1 LSSRAFTHL
10 YISLVWIFHIL
21 AKPLLWFYS
30 RKEKYK
36 SSLPAR
42 FSLQDNSSFREGGAW
57 FHACSFGEIK
67 ALAPLVKILDRDRL
81 RFSTTTQTGYNEA
94 LKYTNQTRYLPFET
108 LIDRWLTPQKVLV
121 VMEAEFWYL
130 MFYFAKL
137 RGAKTLLINA
147 RMSEKSYP
155 KYLRYRWF
163 YKRVFNYIDSIYAQ
177 TDDDKIR
184 LESLGAKNI
193 TVIGNIKFQE
203 IPKPTRE
210 LDKPK
215 EVFVV
220 AGSTHEKEESLI
232 LEAFRELKINRPNA
246 KLAIAPRHPE
256 RFAKVDRIIGYY
268 CELQGWSY
276 KKYSIGRTL
285 SSDITLIDSLGEL
298 INLYAV
304 ADIVVLGGAFE
315 PIGGHN
321 ASEPAQFGCKIIS
334 GEHYFN
340 QKDIFAGI
348 EGIVISKKEELKD
361 ILKYPKLLPQTKII
375 RETDIGPIIE
385 EIEEALLYP

>member
-1 LSSRAFTHL
+1 
-10 YISLVWIFHIL
+10 
-21 AKPLLWFYS
+21 
-30 RKEKYK
+30 
-36 SSLPAR
+36 
-42 FSLQDNSSFREGGAW
+42 
-57 FHACSFGEIK
+57 
-67 ALAPLVKILDRDRL
+67 
-81 RFSTTTQTGYNEA
+81 
-94 LKYTNQTRYLPFET
+94 
-108 LIDRWLTPQKVLV
+108 
-121 VMEAEFWYL
+121 M
-130 MFYFAKL
+130 
-137 RGAKTLLINA
+137 
-147 RMSEKSYP
+147 
-155 KYLRYRWF
+155 
-163 YKRVFNYIDSIYAQ
+163 
-177 TDDDKIR
+177 
-184 LESLGAKNI
+184 
-193 TVIGNIKFQE
+193 
-203 IPKPTRE
+203 
-210 LDKPK
+210 
-215 EVFVV
+215 
-220 AGSTHEKEESLI
+220 
-232 LEAFRELKINRPNA
+232 
-246 KLAIAPRHPE
+246 AIAPRHPE
-256 RFAKVDRIIGYY
+256 RFAKVDRVIGYY

-385 EIEEALLYP
+385 EIEEAL